1 MSSNVTDASGLPES
15 SRVRRFDSLV
25 PDYGEFGV
33 SLHEQVG
40 TVNQA
45 RIAGG
50 VMFYRDCEVPWT
62 LWYDEV
68 VFCHAVS
75 GKYEIEM
82 GGVAQELRP
91 GDVMWL
97 PSGASVIYRCK
108 GEATVFYAVTPVN
121 WLDGLKQP
129 IAD

>member
-1 MSSNVTDASGLPES
+1 MSSDTSNAAATPES
-15 SRVRRFDSLV
+15 SSVRRFDALV
-25 PDYGEFGV
+25 PDYGEVGV

-40 TVNQA
+40 TANEA

-50 VMFYRDCEVPWT
+50 LMFYKDCEVPWT

-68 VFCHAVS
+68 VFCHSVS

-82 GGVAQELRP
+82 NGIAQELRP

-97 PSGASVIYRCK
+97 PSGSTVIYRCK

-121 WLDGLKQP
+121 WLDGLKQTTSE
-129 IAD
+129 